1 MTEGEAIEILE
12 EVKLLDDSMYQYN
25 QSYMD
30 ALDMAI
36 EALKKTGEMVERMNE
51 AEKDLLRE
59 FLDAFYCAGNDRE
72 RALAGAELCGVLEH
86 MMVIGEK
93 VRGK

>member
-1 MTEGEAIEILE
+1 
-12 EVKLLDDSMYQYN
+12 
-25 QSYMD
+25 
-30 ALDMAI
+30 
-36 EALKKTGEMVERMNE
+36 MNE